1 MKWTG
6 KRFWAKAAVLG
17 VGIPALLWAYETGPN
32 PGYCGVPTEHAGATC
47 TTAFCHTGTTN
58 DPANTGSVSVSFPNG
73 LTYTPRVKQRLS
85 VTISDPAP
93 TQRGWGFQLTA
104 RSGSGSVMAGSFAPA
119 DGNTLLM
126 CSQESRIDP
135 IQFVVNYVSGAI
147 PSCPAGDDV
156 QFIEHSQT
164 GFYATIGPG
173 SATYQFDWM
182 PPAANAGD
190 ITIYVAGNAGVG
202 VPPSQNNDHIYA
214 TTYTL
219 KPAAPGPTPAIAA
232 GGVVGASAFGQFAA
246 IAPATWIEIYGSNLA
261 PSAPGAGIQW
271 SGSDFNNGIGPTQ
284 LGGVSVSVGGQ
295 PTYIAFVAPGQ
306 VNAQVPS
313 NVGTGPQNVI
323 VSNGNG
329 ASAAY
334 SVTVNATAPGL
345 WAPPFLQIGGK
356 QYVGAF
362 HANGTYVLP
371 AGAIA
376 GIASSPAA
384 VGETILMYGI
394 GFGGVHNPTF
404 SAGQVVTALNT
415 LDLPLL
421 LNFGGTPAPSPAYAG
436 LLPPF
441 VGLYQFNVVVPNV
454 PSGAA
459 VPLTFTLGGAPGA
472 QTLYTAI
479 K

>member
-1 MKWTG
+1 
-6 KRFWAKAAVLG
+6 
-17 VGIPALLWAYETGPN
+17 
-32 PGYCGVPTEHAGATC
+32 
-47 TTAFCHTGTTN
+47 
-58 DPANTGSVSVSFPNG
+58 
-73 LTYTPRVKQRLS
+73 LTYTPGVMQRLS
-85 VTISDPAP
+85 VTIADPAP
-93 TQRGWGFQLTA
+93 TQRGWGFQLTS
-104 RSGSGSVMAGSFAPA
+104 RSGPSAAMAGSFAPA

-126 CSQESRIDP
+126 CSQESKIDF

-156 QFIEHSQT
+156 QFIEQSET
-164 GFYATIGPG
+164 GFKATLGPG
-173 SATYQFDWM
+173 SATYQFDWT
-182 PPAANAGD
+182 PPAADVGD
-190 ITIYVAGNAGVG
+190 ITIYVAGNVGVG
-202 VPPSQNNDHIYA
+202 VPAIVGNTHIYA

-219 KPAAPGPTPAIAA
+219 KPVAAGPAPVIAA

-261 PSAPGAGIQW
+261 PAAPTTGVQW
-271 SGSDFNNGIGPTQ
+271 SGSDFNSGIGPTQ

-295 PTYIAFVAPGQ
+295 PAYIAFAAPGQ

-323 VSNGNG
+323 VTNGNG
-329 ASAAY
+329 ASAPY

-371 AGAIA
+371 AGALA
-376 GIASSPAA
+376 GIVSSPAA
-384 VGETILMYGI
+384 AGETILMYGI
-394 GFGGVHNPTF
+394 GFGGVHNPSF
-404 SAGQVVTALNT
+404 SAGQVVTALNS

-421 LNFGGTPAPSPAYAG
+421 LNFGGMPAPSPAYAG

-454 PSGAA
+454 PSGAS
-459 VPLTFTLGGAPGA
+459 VPLTFTLGGDPGA